1 MAENVLKI
9 VHEGLTNTGGG
20 GAGGLPSGDKPS
32 VDGLGKAI
40 AGGIAAGAVGGG
52 ILLIVDILLKIFP
65 IFEILAQGM
74 AGVGDTIGMVVKLL
88 GMIVRPFLNLFI
100 PIFLLFA
107 YILMPWVKLM
117 NLLLTPL
124 LIIMMQFVKA
134 IGPKFSSWLETSMP
148 LFISIAQWMAE
159 LVEAVVS
166 GDFGKIWELL
176 FGAGETLVGYVLEA
190 FVAAIPFIQ
199 GALSSIW
206 DGIKDI
212 KIGEFTIEEWVD
224 KFKTTL
230 QGAWEFVSG
239 LFSSEEGEEN
249 PLVAFIK
256 DPIGWII
263 ENGIPLIGEAMAL
276 LIDILI
282 MGFTFFKDVFYDNLV
297 AAVGLLLD
305 MIKLEIDIFKEDVL
319 IGFAEF
325 FIKILRQAED
335 TINEIIDGYNDIAEI
350 IGTTPITFTA
360 DFSGMIGG
368 LQDFSRSANDR
379 KTELLQ
385 QKQEVTNNITVNG
398 DISGE
403 ELINKIQTLID
414 QKSNEL
420 LGENGVLSS

>member
-9 VHEGLTNTGGG
+9 VHEGLTNTGEG
-20 GAGGLPSGDKPS
+20 GASGSSSDVPSNAA
-32 VDGLGKAI
+32 GLGKAI

-65 IFEILAQGM
+65 IFEILAEGM
-74 AGVGDTIGMVVKLL
+74 SGFNESLGVVIKLF
-88 GMIVRPFLNLFI
+88 GMILRPFLNLFI

-159 LVEAVVS
+159 LVEAVMS

-212 KIGEFTIEEWVD
+212 KIGEFTIEEWVE

-230 QGAWEFVSG
+230 QGAWDFVSG
-239 LFSSEEGEEN
+239 LFSFEEGEEN

-256 DPIGWII
+256 DPIGWIL

-276 LIDILI
+276 LINILI
-282 MGFTFFKDVFYDNLV
+282 MGFNFFRDVFYDNLV
-297 AAVGLLLD
+297 KAVGMLLET
-305 MIKLEIDIFKEDVL
+305 IKMEIAIFKEDIL

-325 FIKILRQAED
+325 FIKILSQAQS
-335 TINEIIDGYNDIAEI
+335 TINDIISAYNSVASIV
-350 IGTTPITFTA
+350 GSSPITFRA

-368 LQDFSRSANDR
+368 LQDFSRSASAR

-385 QKQEVTNNITVNG
+385 QRQEVTNNITVNG